1 MPVDGVLAEAEQP
14 RTAAKLTL
22 ARRQP

>member
-14 RTAAKLTL
+14 RAAAKLTL